1 MGVGLKKSD
10 SRTFTQS
17 TDAIYLS
24 ILTIALNS
32 EDELETLQAT
42 IAPKLNTASSA
53 MPSLS
58 L

>member
-1 MGVGLKKSD
+1 MGVGLKESD

-32 EDELETLQAT
+32 EDELETLHT
-42 IAPKLNTASSA
+42 ILAPKLNTASSA